1 MNYGWQLKTFKTRE
15 KMENFIKKNQN
26 KIQWKE
32 IFINNEYAIEYK
44 KLLKIYQKVLTFN
57 QKYDILYTYQQ
68 ERWCCNVYSNSFG
81 QKNSKDI

>member
-1 MNYGWQLKTFKTRE
+1 MNYGWQLKTFKARE

-44 KLLKIYQKVLTFN
+44 KLLKIY
-57 QKYDILYTYQQ
+57 
-68 ERWCCNVYSNSFG
+68 
-81 QKNSKDI
+81 